1 MNGTSLNGP
10 IEFAAPWSRGLRAI
24 SWVAVTVLL
33 AATGA
38 GLYAWSRTGA
48 EASLLA
54 LVLPPIILLIAVL
67 CMVRGY
73 VLTDEEIVVKRLG
86 WVNRL
91 ALTELRSVHGDN
103 EAMANSLRLF
113 GNSGLL
119 SYSGLFWSRKLG
131 RYRAFATDPSRAVV
145 LTYPKRKILLTPD
158 DPQRFIVRVRT
169 HLKNRTEERSR
180 P

>member
-10 IEFAAPWSRGLRAI
+10 IEFAAPWSRGLRSI
-24 SWVAVTVLL
+24 SCVAVMVLL
-33 AATGA
+33 AATAA
-38 GLYAWSRTGA
+38 GVYAWSRMGA
-48 EASLLA
+48 VASLLA
-54 LVLPPIILLIAVL
+54 IALPPIILFIAAL

-86 WVNRL
+86 WANRFAL
-91 ALTELRSVHGDN
+91 ADLRSVHGDN

-113 GNSGLL
+113 GNAGLL
-119 SYSGLFWSRKLG
+119 SYSGFFWSRKTG

-145 LTYPKRKILLTPD
+145 LTYPRRKILLTPD

-169 HLKNRTEERSR
+169 LLKNRTQERGR